1 MSHIKKDDD
10 RLGRQRRKKGMECL
24 LFPVTNFNPLETTKM
39 MTLESN
45 LESMRK
51 LALLVAGTVPPL
63 EEEEREN
70 FTDDDE

>member
-1 MSHIKKDDD
+1 
-10 RLGRQRRKKGMECL
+10 
-24 LFPVTNFNPLETTKM
+24 M